1 METALRRNLD
11 HAALRVN
18 IQAGVREQMMLA
30 FRRLRLPARNRT
42 LRQRV
47 ASRAEAF
54 VRHQALTRGF
64 DRLNALLEWWRR
76 IYARARRHSRLTDM
90 MRVIERMR
98 RELEGARRAERAA
111 RRRAERQQRTF
122 LRMYARLLLSRWRD
136 SNVQFFVAL
145 RTSRFEVL
153 RTRLQARGAVG
164 AWCVACTECKAR
176 AAMRVSALALAAWH
190 RAARGVVVWSVHASE
205 RRAAHREVLV
215 QGRRAESHRQSMQL
229 ARVRRALGAWRRSNS
244 RRVRAHALASR
255 ALRRWVR
262 AAARSRDAL
271 RRQRLLAGHKPF
283 ADDHRRRFSQW
294 RRAARRVARSHAL
307 QCAALLYRWRREV
320 SRGLSTWQGEAWRL
334 QASRHSRSLESR
346 RSRRAVLRR
355 WLQRCR
361 QVTAYIASI
370 RTATL
375 ELVRLL
381 GVVRRRAGL
390 GLWLEHVEWVA
401 AGLQLRHSAEAWA
414 VRKQFLVWRHAQER
428 LSALRAAS
436 RSLMRT
442 AIARHRQQRLDEHMA
457 HWVGIAAPLASL
469 DRLAEQLG
477 FSLRWRRAAS
487 SLAHWQMEH
496 ASRARRQRATVELAA
511 LRLGGVPV
519 AWGRWTRVTAALRR
533 HRALRAALRAVLGR
547 EPWGLWLKRTG
558 ELAAENAAVAA
569 AAAACGDIRR
579 EATWLEWREK
589 FRAEHAVA
597 SRLWALRLDL
607 TTERRLRHEA
617 ARFETWRLRA
627 RGRARWALWMRLAEG
642 HELIT
647 RQARGLRRW
656 KLRVRR
662 RLEAADAESVVI
674 APLAASAS
682 ATIAEALRRAHASS
696 VSPPRYHPP
705 PPRPPPPPRAPL
717 APLPA
722 PSSSF
727 GGLDQ
732 LLDQMVVMQQFKDR
746 QPPPS
751 PRSQPPASR
760 PVPQSQARPSI
771 GSWGSRLS
779 AGSGA

>member
-1 METALRRNLD
+1 MRRWNLVLSDSDDDVQEQQPAFETRRDSPLLRFDQRRRPHHIREESLLPATPPPRPSLTRAPSSTPRVPISLDKKMETALRRNLD

-283 ADDHRRRFSQW
+283 ADDHRRRF
-294 RRAARRVARSHAL
+294 
-307 QCAALLYRWRREV
+307 
-320 SRGLSTWQGEAWRL
+320 
-334 QASRHSRSLESR
+334 
-346 RSRRAVLRR
+346 
-355 WLQRCR
+355 
-361 QVTAYIASI
+361 
-370 RTATL
+370 
-375 ELVRLL
+375 
-381 GVVRRRAGL
+381 
-390 GLWLEHVEWVA
+390 
-401 AGLQLRHSAEAWA
+401 
-414 VRKQFLVWRHAQER
+414 
-428 LSALRAAS
+428 
-436 RSLMRT
+436 
-442 AIARHRQQRLDEHMA
+442 
-457 HWVGIAAPLASL
+457 
-469 DRLAEQLG
+469 
-477 FSLRWRRAAS
+477 
-487 SLAHWQMEH
+487 
-496 ASRARRQRATVELAA
+496 
-511 LRLGGVPV
+511 
-519 AWGRWTRVTAALRR
+519 
-533 HRALRAALRAVLGR
+533 
-547 EPWGLWLKRTG
+547 
-558 ELAAENAAVAA
+558 
-569 AAAACGDIRR
+569 
-579 EATWLEWREK
+579 
-589 FRAEHAVA
+589 
-597 SRLWALRLDL
+597 
-607 TTERRLRHEA
+607 
-617 ARFETWRLRA
+617 
-627 RGRARWALWMRLAEG
+627 
-642 HELIT
+642 
-647 RQARGLRRW
+647 
-656 KLRVRR
+656 
-662 RLEAADAESVVI
+662 
-674 APLAASAS
+674 
-682 ATIAEALRRAHASS
+682 
-696 VSPPRYHPP
+696 
-705 PPRPPPPPRAPL
+705 
-717 APLPA
+717 
-722 PSSSF
+722 
-727 GGLDQ
+727 
-732 LLDQMVVMQQFKDR
+732 
-746 QPPPS
+746 
-751 PRSQPPASR
+751 
-760 PVPQSQARPSI
+760 
-771 GSWGSRLS
+771 
-779 AGSGA
+779 